1 MDGIHTMLFTLLVT
15 WGIVTAALICLLIY
29 RGTLESHED
38 DQIFLDSSGDSM
50 ASEQRVIVARI
61 AGLSRPITLLI
72 VASSLLILSAGAI
85 WLWQGFK
92 SF

>member
-1 MDGIHTMLFTLLVT
+1 MDGIHTTLFTLLVT
-15 WGIVTAALICLLIY
+15 WGVVTAALICLLIY

-50 ASEQRVIVARI
+50 ANEQRAIVARI

-85 WLWQGFK
+85 WLWQGFN